1 MRIAICDDEP
11 RQIEIIKEH
20 LQRVMGEHQYSV
32 VEANSGEV
40 LLEIVKED
48 VPELVFLDIEMDK
61 LSGIDTGKTLREMN
75 SDTIIVFVTGFKDFA
90 LQAFGLRAFDYV
102 IKPLTK
108 NKFDMLFS
116 DLTKRMHEIKLRKE
130 KNRRLLVKTRSG
142 MVDLPYDE
150 IVFFEKS
157 GHQVVI
163 HTKSHEEIQYYGS
176 FKGLKTDLAESSFA
190 QCHQGYIV
198 NMDYVSSYRNKSIR
212 LKDDF
217 DQLPVS
223 KSFLRSIKNEIED
236 RLFK

>member
-20 LQRVMGEHQYSV
+20 LQRVMGERAFSV
-32 VEANSGEV
+32 VEANSGER
-40 LLEIVKED
+40 LLEIVEED
-48 VPELVFLDIEMDK
+48 VPELVFLDIEMEK
-61 LSGIDTGKTLREMN
+61 LNGIDTGKKLREMN
-75 SDTIIVFVTGFKDFA
+75 ADTIIVFITGFKDFA

-108 NKFDMLFS
+108 NKFDMLFT
-116 DLTKRMHEIKLRKE
+116 DITRRIQEIKLRNE

-142 MVDLPYDE
+142 MVDLAYDE

-157 GHQVVI
+157 GHQIVI
-163 HTKSHEEIQYYGS
+163 HTISHEEIQYYGS
-176 FKGLKTDLAESSFA
+176 FKGLKQELGESSFA

-198 NMDYVSSYRNKSIR
+198 NMDYVSSYRNKAITF
-212 LKDDF
+212 KEDF
-217 DQLPVS
+217 EQLPVS
-223 KSFLRSIKNEIED
+223 KSYLRTIKNEIED